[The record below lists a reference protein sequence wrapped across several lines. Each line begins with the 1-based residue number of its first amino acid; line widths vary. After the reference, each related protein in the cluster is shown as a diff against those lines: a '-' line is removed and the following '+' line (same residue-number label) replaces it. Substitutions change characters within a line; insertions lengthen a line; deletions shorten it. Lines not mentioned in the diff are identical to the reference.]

1 MHVACMVG
9 DVEMHDCILKTEGKR
24 LSARSGLDGVRHY
37 VKWIVMVL
45 CKKVRNGVGWLTKF

>member
-1 MHVACMVG
+1 MVG